1 MPSLTSPAEVDQ
13 DEGTGSG
20 PRRSAGRSASRS
32 VWPVIG
38 ALAAL
43 LVLTVLLIA
52 HRLVTVRHADR
63 IYVLAE
69 GRVSESGPYAEL
81 ISANG
86 TFAHLAR
93 SAVGRS

>member
-1 MPSLTSPAEVDQ
+1 MPNAPAPVPDMTYRSLS
-13 DEGTGSG
+13 DEHSHSREG
-20 PRRSAGRSASRS
+20 P
-32 VWPVIG
+32 
-38 ALAAL
+38 LAAL